1 METKEINL
9 AFYFGVLKDRW
20 KAILAS
26 VLIASGL
33 ALAYCQLAERS
44 YLGKAALLPEEGG
57 EPALSGALGM
67 LGANFGLGGGSKG
80 KNSDLYLDVVKS
92 RGFIQRLR
100 QQKYKTSKGDS
111 LSLDSVYHLGK
122 YDEAIRLDALSK
134 RFGDALK
141 VVKSESGIVNL
152 QLETNDPVL
161 SAELLTAIL
170 RDLEAFFKDRDA
182 RKMEKGLEFIKE
194 KLDEKEVQYRQ
205 SADKVAAFLS
215 QNQYI
220 DPIKTPRLYTTLEA
234 LKTDQRIHEEVYLL
248 LYKEFEQSRIEK
260 QKEKS
265 VMQVLDYPMP
275 ALEKER
281 PKRRKIM
288 MGAVAG
294 SFLLS
299 YLALLALAR
308 LRKTA

>member
-1 METKEINL
+1 METKEVNL
-9 AFYFGVLKDRW
+9 AFYIDVLRHRW
-20 KAILAS
+20 KTILGA
-26 VLIASGL
+26 VVIASGL
-33 ALAYCQLAERS
+33 ALAYCQLAEKS
-44 YLGKAALLPEEGG
+44 YLAKAALLPEEGG

-67 LGANFGLGGGSKG
+67 LGANFGLGGASKG

-92 RGFIQRLR
+92 RDFIQRLR
-100 QQKYKTSKGDS
+100 QQRYKTSKGDS
-111 LSLDSVYHLGK
+111 LTLDSVYHLAK

-141 VVKSESGIVNL
+141 VAKADNGIVNL

-161 SAELLTAIL
+161 SAALLTAIL
-170 RDLEAFFKDRDA
+170 RDLEAFFRDRDA
-182 RKMEKGLEFIKE
+182 RKMEKSLEFIKE

-205 SADKVAAFLS
+205 SADKVASFLA

-220 DPIKTPRLYTTLEA
+220 DPVKTPRLYTTLEG
-234 LKTDQRIHEEVYLL
+234 LKTDQRIQEEVYLL
-248 LYKEFEQSRIEK
+248 LYKEYEQSRIEK
-260 QKEKS
+260 QKDKS
-265 VMQVLDYPMP
+265 VMQVLDWPVP
-275 ALEKER
+275 ALEKEK

-308 LRKTA
+308 MRKTA